1 MPALNSPSRK
11 NMQALHQNK
20 KLLLGKADF
29 LLAACVTHTCEI
41 PQLTQAG
48 IPGKIPLTPTLDA
61 EFISTGKVFSL
72 GDIAETPKG
81 VPTPALITRAVHELS
96 PFTSIQILNL
106 GLPVKPQECKLI
118 DLDIEPSPNITEDK
132 SFDAKDIFDK
142 GFVYGK
148 TYKLEGDYLIIGEST
163 PSGTTTAQACI
174 TALGYE
180 TEGLFAS
187 SFKEVP
193 SSIKEETIS
202 ASLSKLHSN
211 MSLFEKL
218 GHTADNMLVF
228 VAGFILSASR
238 RFNLVLAGG
247 TQMAAVLLIAN
258 KVSGRQGIHH
268 DHRHI
273 HLCTTKWIAEDKNSN
288 IQGLLEQLDFRL
300 KAYYADFSFEEASH
314 PALKLYDEGEAKE
327 GVGAGAAI
335 AYAFAQGVSVKELT
349 LKVESFLG

>member
-1 MPALNSPSRK
+1 
-11 NMQALHQNK
+11 MQALKIGHTT
-20 KLLLGKADF
+20 LYGKADF

-61 EFISTGKVFSL
+61 EFISTGRVFSL

-96 PFTSIQILNL
+96 PFSSLQILNL
-106 GLPVKPQECKLI
+106 GLHVIPQECKLI
-118 DLDIEPSPNITEDK
+118 DLDISPTPSITDEK
-132 SFDAKDIFDK
+132 SFDAKDIFEK
-142 GFVYGK
+142 GFAYGK
-148 TYKLEGDYLIIGEST
+148 VYKLEGDYLIIGEST
-163 PSGTTTAQACI
+163 PSGTTTAQASI
-174 TALGYE
+174 TALGYK
-180 TEGLFAS
+180 TQGLFAS
-187 SFKEVP
+187 SFKDAP
-193 SSIKEETIS
+193 HSIKEETIT

-218 GHTADNMLVF
+218 GHTADNMLLF
-228 VAGFILSASR
+228 MAGFILTASR

-258 KVSGRQGIHH
+258 KIAGRQAIHH

-273 HLCTTKWIAEDKNSN
+273 HLCTTKWIAEDTNSD
-288 IQGLLEQLDFRL
+288 IHGLLEQLDYRL
-300 KAYYADFSFEEASH
+300 KAYYADFTFEQASH

-327 GVGAGAAI
+327 GVGAGASI
-335 AYAFAQGVSVKELT
+335 AYAFSQGVSQEELT
-349 LKVESFLG
+349 SKIESYLG

>member
-1 MPALNSPSRK
+1 MQKISLNNSPFQDK
-11 NMQALHQNK
+11 Q
-20 KLLLGKADF
+20 ADF
-29 LLAACVTHTCEI
+29 LLAACVTYTCEI

-81 VPTPALITRAVHELS
+81 VPTPALLTRAVHELS
-96 PFTSIQILNL
+96 PFSSLQILNL
-106 GLPVKPQECKLI
+106 GLQVRPQQCKLI
-118 DLDIEPSPNITEDK
+118 DLDIQASPSITEK
-132 SFDAKDIFDK
+132 KGFDAKAIFDK
-142 GFVYGK
+142 GFAYGRE
-148 TYKLEGDYLIIGEST
+148 YKLQGDYLILGEST

-180 TEGLFAS
+180 TQGLFAS
-187 SFKEVP
+187 SFKDSP

-202 ASLSKLHSN
+202 ASLSKLISN

-218 GHTADNMLVF
+218 GHTADNMLLF
-228 VAGFILSASR
+228 TAGFVLSASR
-238 RFNLVLAGG
+238 RFKLVLAGG

-258 KVSGRQGIHH
+258 KIASRDCIHH

-273 HLCTTKWIAEDKNSN
+273 HLCTTKWIAEDKHSN
-288 IQGLLEQLDFRL
+288 IQALLDQLDYRL
-300 KAYYADFSFEEASH
+300 KAYYADFSFKDSIH

-327 GVGAGAAI
+327 GVGAGACI
-335 AYAFAQGVSVKELT
+335 AYAFSQDISQKELT
-349 LKVESFLG
+349 KKVESYLG